1 MQMPSPPQEKVRES
15 VAAAH
20 PPGERAL
27 NWIAG
32 YNLAK
37 GTLFFLI
44 ALSVLGFLH
53 KDVDAI
59 VGNWISWLGVS
70 LENEHVV
77 ALLAR
82 LDLVTDKQLKALS
95 GVTCLFG
102 GVFFTEGIGLF
113 FKQRWAEY
121 LTVIVTASF
130 IPIEIFESFKHFG
143 PIKIVLLIVN
153 VAIVWILVRLLVSQS
168 PHRV

>member
-1 MQMPSPPQEKVRES
+1 MQMPSPPQEKVNEN
-15 VAAAH
+15 VVVEH
-20 PPGERAL
+20 LPGDRAL

-37 GTLFFLI
+37 GLLFLVV
-44 ALSVLGFLH
+44 ALSLLGLLD
-53 KDVDAI
+53 KDIDGM
-59 VGNWISWLGVS
+59 VGKWIGSLGIS

-82 LDLVTDKQLKALS
+82 LDLVTDRQLKVLS
-95 GVTCLFG
+95 GVTSLFG
-102 GVFFTEGIGLF
+102 GVFVTEGIGLF
-113 FKQRWAEY
+113 FKQRWAEF
-121 LTVIVTASF
+121 LTVVVTASF

-143 PIKIVLLIVN
+143 PLKLVLLAVN

-168 PHRV
+168 KHHS